1 MISAPALSRFLAGKF
16 AGWLGGPSGEIL
28 RLTFSFVAMTRYL
41 FGGVARNNRAIRR
54 IGRALAFCAPP
65 FDNSQM
71 VGSQKVIGRGRGES
85 APECRRASTRPCA
98 MPMNYQTNNGIP

>member
-1 MISAPALSRFLAGKF
+1 MISALALSRFLAGKF

-28 RLTFSFVAMTRYL
+28 RLTFSFVAMTRHL
-41 FGGVARNNRAIRR
+41 FREVALDNRTIRR
-54 IGRALAFCAPP
+54 IGRTLALCEPA
-65 FDNSQM
+65 FDNSQV

-98 MPMNYQTNNGIP
+98 MPMN